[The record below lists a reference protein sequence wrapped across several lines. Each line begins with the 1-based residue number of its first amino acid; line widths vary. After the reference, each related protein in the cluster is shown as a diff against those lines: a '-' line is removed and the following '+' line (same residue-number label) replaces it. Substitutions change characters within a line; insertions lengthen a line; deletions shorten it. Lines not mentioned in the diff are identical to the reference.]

1 MTDTLTA
8 TDFVIA
14 KIKSD
19 AQIQALADDRVYLD
33 QIPPQIAAV
42 FPYVIVGKVPGPPA
56 MNASADIIMFDD
68 LVQVSVYDKSLS
80 PAAAAT
86 ILNRAIAIL
95 HKISGSTTGGVVIGC
110 VFETEIPLP
119 VEVDS
124 GIVYQHK
131 SAQFRVYSQ

>member
-1 MTDTLTA
+1 MTDILTP
-8 TDFVIA
+8 TDFVIDSLKA
-14 KIKSD
+14 D
-19 AQIQALADDRVYLD
+19 AQIQAQVDDRVYLD
-33 QIPPQIAAV
+33 QIPPQIAPV
-42 FPYVIVGKVPGPPA
+42 FPYIIVGKVPGPPV
-56 MNASADIIMFDD
+56 MNASVDIIMFDD

-80 PAAAAT
+80 PATAAT

-119 VEVDS
+119 VEVDG

>member
-33 QIPPQIAAV
+33 QVPPQITPVYPYAV
-42 FPYVIVGKVPGPPA
+42 VSKIPGAPA
-56 MNASADIIMFDD
+56 MNMTADIIMFDD
-68 LVQVSVYDKSLS
+68 LVQVDVYDKSLS
-80 PAAAAT
+80 PALSAS
-86 ILNRAIAIL
+86 IINRAIAIL

-119 VEVDS
+119 VEVDG